1 MTDLELIER
10 LCLSALLGGILGVE
24 REWRNK
30 SAGLRTNILIAMGS
44 TLFTMLSADLSRSSG
59 GDATRIA
66 AQIVTGIGF
75 LGAGAIMRTG
85 FDVQGLTTA
94 ATIWVNAAVGVAVGA
109 GEYRVAIVAVGVALC
124 ALVLLG
130 PLERLI
136 DRRRPDPKAG
146 VVVTDAAPSAAAS
159 AAPSPEEKDG
169 PPRSRPQ

>member
-10 LCLSALLGGILGVE
+10 LCLSAFLGGLLGLE

-44 TLFTMLSADLSRSSG
+44 TLFTMLSVDLSKSSG

-85 FDVQGLTTA
+85 VDVQGLTTA
-94 ATIWVNAAVGVAVGA
+94 ATIWVNAAVGVAVGG
-109 GEYRVAIVAVGVALC
+109 GEYRIAIVSVGVALV

-130 PLERLI
+130 PVERFI
-136 DRRRPDPKAG
+136 DRRRPAPKTG
-146 VVVTDAAPSAAAS
+146 VVATDAAPSAAAS
-159 AAPSPEEKDG
+159 AAPAQAAPDD
-169 PPRSRPQ
+169 PPRSTPR